1 MHGLYLPTLPKY
13 AKVTIT
19 FFLLVIGLTYLVGV
33 VNIYNKTKFT
43 VQGAIENER
52 GSEEKMIYAKE
63 FGDLVSVTHTHLGGW
78 AMMFMWLLLFLLFS
92 TYSPKLKGVLGTLPF
107 LLAPLDAASMWLL
120 RYVAPGFAYLLMGA
134 GFLMASVFGLVL
146 VLDLINIWWGK
157 KPVPQP
163 A

>member
-33 VNIYNKTKFT
+33 LNIYNKTKFT

-78 AMMFMWLLLFLLFS
+78 AMMFMWVLLFFLFS
-92 TYSPKLKGVLGTLPF
+92 TYGPKLKGVLGTLPF
-107 LLAPLDAASMWLL
+107 LLAPLDAAGMWLT
-120 RYVAPGFAYLLMGA
+120 RYAAPGFAYLLMGV

-146 VLDLINIWWGK
+146 VLDLNNLWWGSK
-157 KPVPQP
+157 PQP
-163 A
+163 KPA